1 MVRKRMTFSEELKN
15 KFKNF
20 VTSRCGL
27 YFRDY
32 DLRSLEDAVTARM
45 QSCGFD
51 SALAYH
57 NYLTTSEKKE
67 DEFRELLN
75 LLIVNHTYFFRNE
88 PHFRALREKVLPEII
103 KNKRAER
110 HLLGD
115 RKGIQSSGKPKIR
128 IWSAGCSTGEEPY
141 SIAMVI
147 RDLMGDLDEWD
158 VEIYAT
164 DVSTHALEKA
174 KTGVYGKNS
183 MRLVNKEYEKKYF
196 VKKAD
201 SPRSAKYE
209 IRSAIRDMVNFSVLN
224 LMDGSFPSNFDII
237 FCRNVILYFELPTTI
252 EVVNKLYSSLA
263 DGGYQFMGYCESLRF
278 MSDKFRMED
287 WKDGIFYRKAPKE
300 PVTGSKVLKP
310 AVEEAEEI
318 LEEVSRAELEAERE
332 AQEKRKTGHSKEM
345 EHLLVQIIKFTHLK
359 EYDKALSLIENALS
373 MDKGA
378 VDPYYLA
385 AEVRMRQGRFDEA
398 KKYVSTILDLNP
410 FFAPAHCLF
419 GCIYIEEGNLE
430 HAKKSLRKA
439 LYLDKDFPMAHFK
452 LANVHETQGRT
463 EDAIREHRNTLKV
476 LGKNSPG
483 DVIAYTGGFDAA
495 SLRSVCSNN
504 IERLKVEG

>member
-1 MVRKRMTFSEELKN
+1 MIQLPLKVRLNCKANMVGKRMTFSEELKN

-115 RKGIQSSGKPKIR
+115 RKGIQSNGKPKIR

-147 RDLMGDLDEWD
+147 RDLMGDLNEWD

-183 MRLVNKEYEKKYF
+183 MGLVNKEYEKKDEVYKD
-196 VKKAD
+196 V
-201 SPRSAKYE
+201 P
-209 IRSAIRDMVNFSVLN
+209 V
-224 LMDGSFPSNFDII
+224 
-237 FCRNVILYFELPTTI
+237 VIVTTR
-252 EVVNKLYSSLA
+252 
-263 DGGYQFMGYCESLRF
+263 ESDE
-278 MSDKFRMED
+278 DKRRGLDAGAEAY
-287 WKDGIFYRKAPKE
+287 I
-300 PVTGSKVLKP
+300 LKS
-310 AVEEAEEI
+310 EFTTE
-318 LEEVSRAELEAERE
+318 
-332 AQEKRKTGHSKEM
+332 G
-345 EHLLVQIIKFTHLK
+345 LL
-359 EYDKALSLIENALS
+359 
-373 MDKGA
+373 
-378 VDPYYLA
+378 
-385 AEVRMRQGRFDEA
+385 
-398 KKYVSTILDLNP
+398 
-410 FFAPAHCLF
+410 
-419 GCIYIEEGNLE
+419 
-430 HAKKSLRKA
+430 
-439 LYLDKDFPMAHFK
+439 
-452 LANVHETQGRT
+452 
-463 EDAIREHRNTLKV
+463 DA
-476 LGKNSPG
+476 
-483 DVIAYTGGFDAA
+483 
-495 SLRSVCSNN
+495 
-504 IERLKVEG
+504 IERLIG